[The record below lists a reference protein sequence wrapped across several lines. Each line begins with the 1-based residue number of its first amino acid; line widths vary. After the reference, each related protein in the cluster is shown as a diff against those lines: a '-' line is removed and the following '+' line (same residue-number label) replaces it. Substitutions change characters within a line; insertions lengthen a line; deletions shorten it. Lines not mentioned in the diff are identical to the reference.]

1 VPKYA
6 SLHMRGSLPVRVL
19 IPSNR
24 GDLGAVPLVPLA
36 AEAGV
41 PMTHLGMAFTI
52 AHPGVTCALLG
63 ARTEAHLD
71 DMLAGLNVTLSE
83 DVLDRID
90 EIRPAR

>member
-1 VPKYA
+1 M
-6 SLHMRGSLPVRVL
+6 SGSLPVRVL

-24 GDLGAVPLVPLA
+24 GDLEAVPLVPLA

-41 PMTHLGMAFTI
+41 PMTHLAMAFI
-52 AHPGVTCALLG
+52 G

-71 DMLAGLNVTLSE
+71 DMLAGLDVTLS
-83 DVLDRID
+83 DNVLDRID